1 MFLRCIIVKGEI
13 GFPLLVGTIVI
24 LGLTTILCLILV
36 QNVQIVTFLVYLET
50 VSGIGL
56 QDLLAS
62 SNIVNTLN
70 AFGGPLSLGI
80 SLLDVFSPYW
90 WLKYHIIVY
99 LLLTL

>member
-1 MFLRCIIVKGEI
+1 MVKGEI
-13 GFPLLVGTIVI
+13 GFPLLVGIIVI
-24 LGLTTILCLILV
+24 LGVTINLCLVLV
-36 QNVQIVTFLVYLET
+36 QNVQIVTFIVYLET

-56 QDLLAS
+56 QDLFAS
-62 SNIVNTLN
+62 SNIINTLN

-90 WLKYHIIVY
+90 WLKYHILVY